1 MSYIE
6 KNLMNGENILYRA
19 QVHWIIFLWPVIWFI
34 VAIMFFSGSGDAGA
48 AGGLFI
54 IIAIVTGIASFITFK
69 TSEFGIT
76 NKRVI
81 AKVGFIRRNSLEV
94 LLNKIEG
101 IQVNQGILGRILGFG
116 SITVSGTGGTK
127 DPFHKIDAPLE
138 FRKRAQEQISA
149 VQDSPFKTQNN
160 SRQV

>member
-6 KNLMNGENILYRA
+6 KNLMNGENIFYTSKL
-19 QVHWIIFLWPVIWFI
+19 HWAVFLWPVLWLII
-34 VAIMFFSGSGDAGA
+34 ALMFFSGGSDSAPIGV
-48 AGGLFI
+48 LFI
-54 IIAIVTGIASFITFK
+54 LIAIATSISSFISYK

-81 AKVGFIRRNSLEV
+81 VKVGFIRRNSLEV
-94 LLNKIEG
+94 LLNKVEG

-138 FRKRAQEQISA
+138 FRKKVQEQIEK
-149 VQDSPFKTQNN
+149 V
-160 SRQV
+160 

>member
-6 KNLMNGENILYRA
+6 KNLMNGESILY
-19 QVHWIIFLWPVIWFI
+19 QTKLHWIIFLWSIIWFI
-34 VAIMFFSGSGDAGA
+34 VAITLFIGGGDAA
-48 AGGLFI
+48 TAGGLFI
-54 IIAIVTGIASFITFK
+54 FIAIGTGIISFINFK
-69 TSEFGIT
+69 TSEFGVT

-81 AKVGFIRRNSLEV
+81 VKVGFIRRNSLEV

-116 SITVSGTGGTK
+116 SITVSGTGGTR

-138 FRKRAQEQISA
+138 FRKKVQEQVA
-149 VQDSPFKTQNN
+149 TVQDSK
-160 SRQV
+160 

>member
-6 KNLMNGENILYRA
+6 KNLMNGENIFYRGNM
-19 QVHWIIFLWPVIWFI
+19 HWIVFYSAIIWFI
-34 VAIMFFSGSGDAGA
+34 VSIILFSRNSGTASV
-48 AGGLFI
+48 GGLFI
-54 IIAIVTGIASFITFK
+54 LIAIVTGIASFINYK

-81 AKVGFIRRNSLEV
+81 VKVGFIRRNSFEV

-101 IQVNQGILGRILGFG
+101 IQVSQGILGRILGFG

-127 DPFHKIDAPLE
+127 DPFRMISAPLE
-138 FRKRAQEQISA
+138 FRRKVQEQIESI
-149 VQDSPFKTQNN
+149 QN
-160 SRQV
+160 SK